1 MGKVTPH
8 PTIVRGPQLRPPEH
22 LNTRHDVANF
32 DCGKPD
38 LNSWL
43 VRQSRKSEGR
53 SARTYV
59 VTIDDIVVGYYC
71 LAAGS
76 VIRDELPKASLRRNA
91 PDQVPV
97 IVLGQLAVD
106 IKFAS
111 RGFGTGLLKDA
122 LLRSLN
128 VSEAVGA
135 RAVLVHAIDSE
146 ACGFYL
152 KFGFLPFPTN
162 PLTLVLPLDTVKAGV
177 MLGGPQR

>member
-8 PTIVRGPQLRPPEH
+8 PTIVRGALLRPPER
-22 LNTRHDVANF
+22 LTTRHNVTDF

-38 LNSWL
+38 LNDWL
-43 VRQSRKSEGR
+43 VRQARKSEGR

-59 VTIDDIVVGYYC
+59 VTVEDSVVGYYC

-76 VIRDELPKASLRRNA
+76 VIRDELPKAGLRRNA

-97 IVLGQLAVD
+97 IILGRLAVD
-106 IKFAS
+106 FKFAS
-111 RGFGTGLLKDA
+111 RGFGKGLLKDA

-135 RAVLVHAIDSE
+135 RAVLVHAIDGE
-146 ACGFYL
+146 AGGFYR

-177 MLGGPQR
+177 M